1 MSARDHLTRGGR
13 IGTVAL
19 AGAAILLAGGSF
31 AIGVAVT
38 AQHHAPQP
46 PASAAGRI
54 DGLLPTAPAG
64 ARPPTPTAPADP
76 RPARI
81 GPTEANPAPPPP
93 AETSPAPPPPAG
105 TGPAPTPPA
114 RTGPAAL
121 GWSVPRELRI
131 PAIGV
136 TARLGDVALQ
146 PDGTIGVPQPGPDY
160 DHPAWF
166 SGSPTPGELGPSVIV
181 GHVDSAANGPSVF
194 FRLGDLRPG
203 DRIQV
208 SRADGSTAL
217 FTVQAVRS
225 YAKTDFPTQTVY
237 GETSNSQLRL
247 ITCGGSF
254 SPAGHYDNN
263 TVVFADLTAPPG
275 HRSTPPAA
283 TTPLTRI
290 PPTAARPP
298 ARHTDTTGRR

>member
-1 MSARDHLTRGGR
+1 VSARHILTRGGR
-13 IGTVAL
+13 VGTAAL
-19 AGAAILLAGGSF
+19 AGAVTLLAGGSF
-31 AIGVAVT
+31 AVGVAVT

-54 DGLLPTAPAG
+54 DGLLPATPTAPAG
-64 ARPPTPTAPADP
+64 ARPPTATSSADSGPP
-76 RPARI
+76 RTRPVGTSPGPPPPARTI
-81 GPTEANPAPPPP
+81 LAPPPP
-93 AETSPAPPPPAG
+93 AAP
-105 TGPAPTPPA
+105 GPAV
-114 RTGPAAL
+114 L

-136 TARLGDVALQ
+136 TARVDDVALQ

-225 YAKTDFPTQTVY
+225 YAKRDFPTQTVY
-237 GETSNSQLRL
+237 GETTNPQLRL
-247 ITCGGSF
+247 ITCGGSL
-254 SPAGHYDNN
+254 SAAGHYENN
-263 TVVFADLTAPPG
+263 TVVFADLTVAP
-275 HRSTPPAA
+275 
-283 TTPLTRI
+283 
-290 PPTAARPP
+290 
-298 ARHTDTTGRR
+298 GR

>member
-1 MSARDHLTRGGR
+1 VSARHHLTRGGR

-19 AGAAILLAGGSF
+19 AGAGILLAGGSF

-38 AQHHAPQP
+38 GQHHAPQP

-54 DGLLPTAPAG
+54 DGLLPLVPTARAG
-64 ARPPTPTAPADP
+64 ARSASPAPT
-76 RPARI
+76 RPAR
-81 GPTEANPAPPPP
+81 
-93 AETSPAPPPPAG
+93 TS
-105 TGPAPTPPA
+105 PAPTPPT

-136 TARLGDVALQ
+136 TARLDDVALQ

-181 GHVDSAANGPSVF
+181 GHVDSAVNGPSVF

-203 DRIQV
+203 NQIQV

-225 YAKTDFPTQTVY
+225 YAKRHFPTQTVY

-247 ITCGGSF
+247 ITCGGSL
-254 SPAGHYDNN
+254 SAAGHYENN
-263 TVVFADLTAPPG
+263 TVVFADLTV
-275 HRSTPPAA
+275 TPS
-283 TTPLTRI
+283 R
-290 PPTAARPP
+290 
-298 ARHTDTTGRR
+298 

>member
-1 MSARDHLTRGGR
+1 VSARHHLTRGGR
-13 IGTVAL
+13 IGTAAL

-38 AQHHAPQP
+38 GQHHAPQP

-54 DGLLPTAPAG
+54 DGLLPLVPTARAG
-64 ARPPTPTAPADP
+64 ARSA
-76 RPARI
+76 
-81 GPTEANPAPPPP
+81 
-93 AETSPAPPPPAG
+93 SPAPTPPTA
-105 TGPAPTPPA
+105 TGPAPTPPTG
-114 RTGPAAL
+114 TGPAAL

-203 DRIQV
+203 NRIEV

-225 YAKTDFPTQTVY
+225 YAKRHFPTQTVY
-237 GETSNSQLRL
+237 GETSNPQLRL
-247 ITCGGSF
+247 ITCGGNF
-254 SPAGHYDNN
+254 SPAGHYENN
-263 TVVFADLTAPPG
+263 TVVFADLTVAPS
-275 HRSTPPAA
+275 R
-283 TTPLTRI
+283 
-290 PPTAARPP
+290 
-298 ARHTDTTGRR
+298 

>member
-1 MSARDHLTRGGR
+1 MSARHHLTRGGR

-19 AGAAILLAGGSF
+19 AGAGILLAGGSF

-38 AQHHAPQP
+38 GQHHAPQP

-54 DGLLPTAPAG
+54 DGLLPLVPTARAG
-64 ARPPTPTAPADP
+64 ARSASPAPT
-76 RPARI
+76 RPAR
-81 GPTEANPAPPPP
+81 
-93 AETSPAPPPPAG
+93 TS
-105 TGPAPTPPA
+105 PAPTPPT

-136 TARLGDVALQ
+136 TARLDDVALQ

-181 GHVDSAANGPSVF
+181 GHVDSAVNGPSVF

-203 DRIQV
+203 NQIQV

-225 YAKTDFPTQTVY
+225 YAKRHFPTQTVY

-247 ITCGGSF
+247 ITCGGSL
-254 SPAGHYDNN
+254 SAAGHYENN
-263 TVVFADLTAPPG
+263 TVVFADLTV
-275 HRSTPPAA
+275 TPS
-283 TTPLTRI
+283 R
-290 PPTAARPP
+290 
-298 ARHTDTTGRR
+298 

>member
-1 MSARDHLTRGGR
+1 MSARHHLTRGGR
-13 IGTVAL
+13 VGTAAL
-19 AGAAILLAGGSF
+19 AGAVTLLAGGSF

-38 AQHHAPQP
+38 GQHHAPQP

-54 DGLLPTAPAG
+54 DGLLP
-64 ARPPTPTAPADP
+64 PTPTASPGARSPIPTSPADP
-76 RPARI
+76 RPAQPR
-81 GPTEANPAPPPP
+81 PTRA
-93 AETSPAPPPPAG
+93 SI
-105 TGPAPTPPA
+105 APTPPA
-114 RTGPAAL
+114 GTRPAAL

-136 TARLGDVALQ
+136 TARVDEVALQ

-160 DHPAWF
+160 DHSAWF

-203 DRIQV
+203 NRIEV

-225 YAKTDFPTQTVY
+225 YAKRDFPTQTVY
-237 GETSNSQLRL
+237 GETSNPQLRL

-254 SPAGHYDNN
+254 SPAGHYENN
-263 TVVFADLTAPPG
+263 TVVFADLTEHPGPSATPAPD
-275 HRSTPPAA
+275 
-283 TTPLTRI
+283 
-290 PPTAARPP
+290 RPR
-298 ARHTDTTGRR
+298 RHP

>member
-1 MSARDHLTRGGR
+1 VSARHHVTRGGR

-19 AGAAILLAGGSF
+19 AGAGILLAGGSF

-38 AQHHAPQP
+38 GQHHAPQP

-54 DGLLPTAPAG
+54 DGLLPLVPTARAG
-64 ARPPTPTAPADP
+64 ARSASPAPT
-76 RPARI
+76 RPAR
-81 GPTEANPAPPPP
+81 
-93 AETSPAPPPPAG
+93 TS
-105 TGPAPTPPA
+105 PAPTPPTG
-114 RTGPAAL
+114 TGPAAL

-136 TARLGDVALQ
+136 TARLDDVALQ

-181 GHVDSAANGPSVF
+181 GHVDSAVNGPSVF

-203 DRIQV
+203 NQIQV

-225 YAKTDFPTQTVY
+225 YAKRHFPTQTVY

-247 ITCGGSF
+247 ITCGGSL
-254 SPAGHYDNN
+254 SAAGHYENN
-263 TVVFADLTAPPG
+263 TVVFADLTV
-275 HRSTPPAA
+275 TPS
-283 TTPLTRI
+283 R
-290 PPTAARPP
+290 
-298 ARHTDTTGRR
+298 

>member
-1 MSARDHLTRGGR
+1 MSARHHLTRGGR

-19 AGAAILLAGGSF
+19 AGAGILLAGGSF

-38 AQHHAPQP
+38 GQHHAPQP

-54 DGLLPTAPAG
+54 DGLLPLVPTARAG
-64 ARPPTPTAPADP
+64 ARSASPAPT
-76 RPARI
+76 RPAR
-81 GPTEANPAPPPP
+81 
-93 AETSPAPPPPAG
+93 TS
-105 TGPAPTPPA
+105 PAPTPP
-114 RTGPAAL
+114 TGTGLAAL

-136 TARLGDVALQ
+136 TARLDDVALQ

-181 GHVDSAANGPSVF
+181 GHVDSAVNGPSVF

-203 DRIQV
+203 NQIQV

-225 YAKTDFPTQTVY
+225 YAKRHFPTQTVY
-237 GETSNSQLRL
+237 GETSNPQLRL
-247 ITCGGSF
+247 ITCGGSL
-254 SPAGHYDNN
+254 SAAGHYENN
-263 TVVFADLTAPPG
+263 TVVFADLTV
-275 HRSTPPAA
+275 TPS
-283 TTPLTRI
+283 R
-290 PPTAARPP
+290 
-298 ARHTDTTGRR
+298 

>member
-1 MSARDHLTRGGR
+1 VSARHHLTRGGR

-38 AQHHAPQP
+38 GQHHAPQP

-54 DGLLPTAPAG
+54 DGLLPLVPTARAG
-64 ARPPTPTAPADP
+64 ARSA
-76 RPARI
+76 
-81 GPTEANPAPPPP
+81 
-93 AETSPAPPPPAG
+93 SPAPTPPTA
-105 TGPAPTPPA
+105 TGPAPTPLTSPTW
-114 RTGPAAL
+114 TGPAAL

-203 DRIQV
+203 NQIQV

-225 YAKTDFPTQTVY
+225 YAKRHFPTQTVY
-237 GETSNSQLRL
+237 GETSNPQLRL
-247 ITCGGSF
+247 ITCGGNF
-254 SPAGHYDNN
+254 SPAGHYENN
-263 TVVFADLTAPPG
+263 TVVFADLTVAPS
-275 HRSTPPAA
+275 R
-283 TTPLTRI
+283 
-290 PPTAARPP
+290 
-298 ARHTDTTGRR
+298 

>member
-1 MSARDHLTRGGR
+1 MSARHHLTRGGR

-19 AGAAILLAGGSF
+19 AGAGILLAGGSF

-38 AQHHAPQP
+38 GQHHAPQP

-54 DGLLPTAPAG
+54 DGLLPLVPTARAG
-64 ARPPTPTAPADP
+64 ARSASPAPT
-76 RPARI
+76 RPAR
-81 GPTEANPAPPPP
+81 
-93 AETSPAPPPPAG
+93 TS
-105 TGPAPTPPA
+105 PAPTPPTG
-114 RTGPAAL
+114 TGPAAL

-136 TARLGDVALQ
+136 TARLDDVALQ

-181 GHVDSAANGPSVF
+181 GHVDSAVNGPSVF

-203 DRIQV
+203 NQIQV

-225 YAKTDFPTQTVY
+225 YAKRHFPTQTVY

-247 ITCGGSF
+247 ITCGGSL
-254 SPAGHYDNN
+254 SAAGHYENN
-263 TVVFADLTAPPG
+263 TVVFADLTV
-275 HRSTPPAA
+275 TPS
-283 TTPLTRI
+283 R
-290 PPTAARPP
+290 
-298 ARHTDTTGRR
+298 

>member
-1 MSARDHLTRGGR
+1 MSARHHVTRGGR

-19 AGAAILLAGGSF
+19 AGAGILLAGGSF

-38 AQHHAPQP
+38 GQHHAPQP

-54 DGLLPTAPAG
+54 DGLLPLVPTARAG
-64 ARPPTPTAPADP
+64 ARSASPAPT
-76 RPARI
+76 RPAR
-81 GPTEANPAPPPP
+81 
-93 AETSPAPPPPAG
+93 TS
-105 TGPAPTPPA
+105 PAPTPPTG
-114 RTGPAAL
+114 TGPAAL

-136 TARLGDVALQ
+136 TARLDDVALQ

-181 GHVDSAANGPSVF
+181 GHVDSAVNGPSVF

-203 DRIQV
+203 NQIQV

-225 YAKTDFPTQTVY
+225 YAKRHFPTQTVY

-247 ITCGGSF
+247 ITCGGSL
-254 SPAGHYDNN
+254 SAAGHYENN
-263 TVVFADLTAPPG
+263 TVVFADLTV
-275 HRSTPPAA
+275 TPS
-283 TTPLTRI
+283 R
-290 PPTAARPP
+290 
-298 ARHTDTTGRR
+298 

>member
-1 MSARDHLTRGGR
+1 MSARHHLTRGGR

-38 AQHHAPQP
+38 GQHHAPQP

-54 DGLLPTAPAG
+54 DGLLPLVPTARAG
-64 ARPPTPTAPADP
+64 ARSASPAPT
-76 RPARI
+76 RPAR
-81 GPTEANPAPPPP
+81 
-93 AETSPAPPPPAG
+93 TS
-105 TGPAPTPPA
+105 PAPTPPTG
-114 RTGPAAL
+114 TGPAAL

-136 TARLGDVALQ
+136 TARLDDVALQ

-181 GHVDSAANGPSVF
+181 GHVDSAVNGPSVF

-203 DRIQV
+203 NQIQV

-225 YAKTDFPTQTVY
+225 YAKRHFPTQTVY

-247 ITCGGSF
+247 ITCGGSL
-254 SPAGHYDNN
+254 SAAGHYENN
-263 TVVFADLTAPPG
+263 TVVFADLTV
-275 HRSTPPAA
+275 TPS
-283 TTPLTRI
+283 R
-290 PPTAARPP
+290 
-298 ARHTDTTGRR
+298 

>member
-1 MSARDHLTRGGR
+1 MSARHHLTRGGR

-19 AGAAILLAGGSF
+19 AGAGILLAGGSF

-38 AQHHAPQP
+38 GQHHAPQP

-54 DGLLPTAPAG
+54 DGLLPLVPTARAG
-64 ARPPTPTAPADP
+64 ARSASPAPT
-76 RPARI
+76 RPAR
-81 GPTEANPAPPPP
+81 
-93 AETSPAPPPPAG
+93 TS
-105 TGPAPTPPA
+105 PAPTPPTG
-114 RTGPAAL
+114 TGPAAL

-136 TARLGDVALQ
+136 TARLDDVALQ

-181 GHVDSAANGPSVF
+181 GHVDSAVNGPSVF

-203 DRIQV
+203 NQIQV

-225 YAKTDFPTQTVY
+225 YAKRHFPTQTVY
-237 GETSNSQLRL
+237 GETSNPQLRL
-247 ITCGGSF
+247 ITCGGSL
-254 SPAGHYDNN
+254 SAAGHYENN
-263 TVVFADLTAPPG
+263 TVVFADLTV
-275 HRSTPPAA
+275 TPS
-283 TTPLTRI
+283 R
-290 PPTAARPP
+290 
-298 ARHTDTTGRR
+298 

>member
-1 MSARDHLTRGGR
+1 VSARHHLTRGGR

-19 AGAAILLAGGSF
+19 AGAGILLAGGSF

-38 AQHHAPQP
+38 GQHHAPQP

-54 DGLLPTAPAG
+54 DGLLPLVPTARAG
-64 ARPPTPTAPADP
+64 ARSASPAPT
-76 RPARI
+76 RPAR
-81 GPTEANPAPPPP
+81 
-93 AETSPAPPPPAG
+93 TS
-105 TGPAPTPPA
+105 PAPTPPTG
-114 RTGPAAL
+114 TGPAAL

-136 TARLGDVALQ
+136 TARLDDVALQ

-181 GHVDSAANGPSVF
+181 GHVDSAVNGPSVF

-203 DRIQV
+203 NQIQV

-225 YAKTDFPTQTVY
+225 YAKRHFPTQTVY

-247 ITCGGSF
+247 ITCGGSL
-254 SPAGHYDNN
+254 SAAGHYENN
-263 TVVFADLTAPPG
+263 TVVFADLTV
-275 HRSTPPAA
+275 TPS
-283 TTPLTRI
+283 R
-290 PPTAARPP
+290 
-298 ARHTDTTGRR
+298 

>member
-1 MSARDHLTRGGR
+1 VSARHHLTRGGR

-19 AGAAILLAGGSF
+19 AGAGILLAGGSF

-38 AQHHAPQP
+38 GQHHAPQP

-54 DGLLPTAPAG
+54 DGLLPLVPTARAG
-64 ARPPTPTAPADP
+64 ARSASPAPT
-76 RPARI
+76 RPAR
-81 GPTEANPAPPPP
+81 
-93 AETSPAPPPPAG
+93 TSPAPTRPAR
-105 TGPAPTPPA
+105 TSPAPTRPARTSPAPTPPTG
-114 RTGPAAL
+114 TGPAAL

-136 TARLGDVALQ
+136 TARLDDVALQ

-181 GHVDSAANGPSVF
+181 GHVDSAVNGPSVF

-203 DRIQV
+203 NQIQV

-225 YAKTDFPTQTVY
+225 YAKRHFPTQTVY

-247 ITCGGSF
+247 ITCGGSL
-254 SPAGHYDNN
+254 SAAGHYENN
-263 TVVFADLTAPPG
+263 TVVFADLTV
-275 HRSTPPAA
+275 TPS
-283 TTPLTRI
+283 R
-290 PPTAARPP
+290 
-298 ARHTDTTGRR
+298 

>member
-1 MSARDHLTRGGR
+1 VSARHHLTRGGR

-19 AGAAILLAGGSF
+19 AGAGILLAGGSF

-38 AQHHAPQP
+38 GQHHAPQP

-54 DGLLPTAPAG
+54 DGLLPLVPTARAG
-64 ARPPTPTAPADP
+64 ARSA
-76 RPARI
+76 
-81 GPTEANPAPPPP
+81 
-93 AETSPAPPPPAG
+93 SPAPTPRTA
-105 TGPAPTPPA
+105 TGPAPTPLTSPTW
-114 RTGPAAL
+114 TGPAAL

-203 DRIQV
+203 NRIEV

-225 YAKTDFPTQTVY
+225 YAKRDFPTQTVY
-237 GETSNSQLRL
+237 GETSNPQLRL
-247 ITCGGSF
+247 ITCGGSL
-254 SPAGHYDNN
+254 SAAGHYENN
-263 TVVFADLTAPPG
+263 TVVFADLTVAPS
-275 HRSTPPAA
+275 R
-283 TTPLTRI
+283 
-290 PPTAARPP
+290 
-298 ARHTDTTGRR
+298 